1 MTGVAPAPGAPS
13 WAPLERWEHLASRRP
28 EWWLWGVALAG
39 CLVLVDLAGPGHQHG
54 DSPGRHAA
62 AWAAMIAVTAPLTVR
77 NVRYAALRSP
87 RDARAGVAAAV
98 VAGWA
103 FVWAGAAV
111 VLGAVAW
118 LLAIAVGDAATTALA
133 TAGAV
138 GWQRAPLKRRSL
150 ARCHRVVAPPLGR
163 RQLLRASWR
172 YGVGLGRDCVLS
184 CWPLMTLMAVTGHAL
199 VVVAVCGG
207 VAWYERR
214 RPHHDP
220 ATRGTS
226 FAVAAVGVTA
236 VVAAILSVD

>member
-1 MTGVAPAPGAPS
+1 VTGLAQAPAVARWAAPRH
-13 WAPLERWEHLASRRP
+13 WNVLGSRHP
-28 EWWLWGVALAG
+28 EWWLWAMAASGVLVLVALAG
-39 CLVLVDLAGPGHQHG
+39 SGHQHNT
-54 DSPGRHAA
+54 SPGPHAA
-62 AWAAMIAVTAPLTVR
+62 AWAGMIGVAAPLIAR

-103 FVWAGAAV
+103 LVWTGCAV
-111 VLGAVAW
+111 VLGGVAW
-118 LLAIAVGDAATTALA
+118 LSAAAVGGAATTALA
-133 TAGAV
+133 AAGAV

-163 RQLLRASWR
+163 RARRASWW

-184 CWPLMTLMAVTGHAL
+184 CWPLMTLMAVAGHNL
-199 VVVAVCGG
+199 VVVATGAAVM
-207 VAWYERR
+207 WYERR

-226 FAVAAVGVTA
+226 FAIAAVGLTA
-236 VVAAILSVD
+236 VVAAIPSVG